1 MTAIVAGGV
10 AGDGLA
16 DAEYVVEEE
25 EAPMFV
31 VHYCCCCCCYY
42 SGSIL
47 VSDVA
52 MACKKAMA

>member
-1 MTAIVAGGV
+1 MTAIVAGADG
-10 AGDGLA
+10 ADDGLA

-31 VHYCCCCCCYY
+31 VHYCCCCYY